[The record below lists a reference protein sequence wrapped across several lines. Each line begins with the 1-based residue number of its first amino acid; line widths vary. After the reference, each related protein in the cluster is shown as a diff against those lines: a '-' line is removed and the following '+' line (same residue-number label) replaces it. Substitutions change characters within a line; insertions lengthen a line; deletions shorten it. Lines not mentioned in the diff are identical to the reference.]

1 MKPIATSSILFLLA
15 ACGSDTVSDRTALSA
30 QQNAA
35 QRDAALE
42 GRIDNPAAL
51 ACIRENAND
60 GEWAVIRTETGDA
73 PIVLRDVLNR
83 EGTQSCFRANN
94 VVIYI

>member
-1 MKPIATSSILFLLA
+1 MRRAFLLSTVLALA
-15 ACGSDTVSDRTALSA
+15 ACGSDTVSDRTAQTA

-51 ACIRENAND
+51 ACIRANASQA
-60 GEWAVIRTETGDA
+60 EWAVIQTETGDA
-73 PIVLRDVLNR
+73 PTVLRDVLNR
-83 EGTQSCFRANN
+83 EGTTNCFRANN